1 MDNDLWQ
8 VKFDYQSKL
17 LIVSATEKRQQSSV
31 QKHKAIKINFNIHKY
46 YKYSMVAPYIY
57 LDFKLP
63 FKISKVF
70 LLVTLTPSHSAC
82 WDLLTTDNPHTPH
95 PDLLHLLCH
104 PPR

>member
-46 YKYSMVAPYIY
+46 YKYSMVAPYI
-57 LDFKLP
+57 
-63 FKISKVF
+63 VF
-70 LLVTLTPSHSAC
+70 LQVIYI
-82 WDLLTTDNPHTPH
+82 
-95 PDLLHLLCH
+95 
-104 PPR
+104 